1 MKMDIQS
8 ISSDDDETEEYF
20 DDDRPEDDDGDY
32 VEDDDSD
39 YVDDDDDSYVK
50 DNAGDNVE
58 DNACDTVE
66 DNDGDYAEDNGGDYA
81 DDGHEEF
88 VDDDGDYLDDA
99 NEYLKEPL
107 QIEIN
112 GTAASSNAV
121 TEEILGQF
129 KKWLQGIDGGRREE
143 KTAKQYTSQ
152 IFAIIQAIDPKNLT
166 VASTLSV
173 KALRDKWLTPLE
185 KQRRPGTC
193 KAYLRSLSKFI
204 RFLMVENPSNILK
217 SQEDAWKVKE
227 QVLEWMSSYNAP
239 IAQRRWEKQLED
251 LEKLVTPKDIQEFD
265 KSGLARSAITTL
277 GQCMGISRE
286 NIQPTQAEY
295 CLVRDYLLTT
305 ICTNNA
311 CRSGPLSSMTFGELR
326 KAKNEGNQLVVDVL
340 KHKTMKYH
348 GPATVVLS
356 SSIHKWLLAFV
367 SFMRHR
373 LTGVTRENE
382 DRVFVSWSAKAMT
395 SSMVTAQINSFWQRS
410 TGKADRVSATS
421 FRKAAVS
428 AVHSDHAHLK
438 NDLADLM
445 SHNPKTAEKFY
456 LIRQKRKNAAKTS
469 ESLQNIFRG
478 SPSPSKDDTE
488 NDKMPE
494 EQPGQSESQ
503 VQGSSSRHVWSREED
518 EAIRKCFKT
527 NIGRKNITIE
537 ETRLKIKDHPILKDI
552 MVTKVR
558 DKVRSLFGT
567 GTDDQSIQLPTEE
580 ETVDQKVEKW
590 TQKEDD
596 AEKTIS
602 LFTASSRRGGAFS
615 DEQTNALVSNFED
628 LVRTTAVID
637 RKSLMKRLGENLV
650 AKAVLNGFTP
660 LQICDK
666 IRTERRRF
674 RNLSTK

>member
-1 MKMDIQS
+1 MDIQS
-8 ISSDDDETEEYF
+8 ISSDDDETEEDF
-20 DDDRPEDDDGDY
+20 DDDRLEDDDGDY

-66 DNDGDYAEDNGGDYA
+66 DNDGDYAEDNGGDYV

-99 NEYLKEPL
+99 NEYLEEPV
-107 QIEIN
+107 QIETN

-193 KAYLRSLSKFI
+193 KAYLGSLSKFI

-217 SQEDAWKVKE
+217 SQEDARKVKE

-305 ICTNNA
+305 ICINNA
-311 CRSGPLSSMTFGELR
+311 CRSGPLSSMTLGELR

-488 NDKMPE
+488 NDKTPE

-503 VQGSSSRHVWSREED
+503 GQGSSSRHVWSREED
-518 EAIRKCFKT
+518 EAIRECFKT

-537 ETRLKIKDHPILKDI
+537 ETRLKIKDHPVLKDI

-615 DEQTNALVSNFED
+615 DEQTNALVSLFED

-637 RKSLMKRLGENLV
+637 RKSVMKRLGENLV
-650 AKAVLNGFTP
+650 AKAALDGFTP

-674 RNLSTK
+674 RKLSTK